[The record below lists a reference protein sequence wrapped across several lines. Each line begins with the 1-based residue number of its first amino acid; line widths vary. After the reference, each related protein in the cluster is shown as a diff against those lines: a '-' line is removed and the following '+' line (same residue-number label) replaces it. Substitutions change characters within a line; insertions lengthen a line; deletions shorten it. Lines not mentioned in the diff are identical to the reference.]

1 MNDPLLH
8 SPGQVGSKS
17 DRALLVS
24 SARSPR
30 NQQSRSLAAASDQ
43 GISNKSSCGNP
54 CIPVSSPTV
63 CKKKHE
69 SHSVAVTCV
78 QSASSSAPLET
89 TVDNARNDA
98 VIETFSM

>member
-1 MNDPLLH
+1 MNDPRLH

-17 DRALLVS
+17 DRALLGS

-30 NQQSRSLAAASDQ
+30 NQQSRSLAAESDQ
-43 GISNKSSCGNP
+43 GIPNKSSCGNP